1 MLGWLLA
8 GSVFPSL
15 RSLARLDEREVQVLR
30 SVTVFERVALFHT
43 THLARNKSS
52 FFPQLRNF
60 VRRAG
65 ATCCDM
71 VPTTLE
77 NTPST

>member
-43 THLARNKSS
+43 TH
-52 FFPQLRNF
+52 
-60 VRRAG
+60 
-65 ATCCDM
+65 
-71 VPTTLE
+71 
-77 NTPST
+77 